1 LYLATLPARESRG
14 GRETAKEEQRG
25 GAGRELAAGSGRDW
39 EHSAWFQ
46 EWENIAYARLGEEAQ
61 LPCS

>member
-1 LYLATLPARESRG
+1 MNSVEYNEREWPSGAWNAG
-14 GRETAKEEQRG
+14 GQCLVIEPDR
-25 GAGRELAAGSGRDW
+25 GSGRDW